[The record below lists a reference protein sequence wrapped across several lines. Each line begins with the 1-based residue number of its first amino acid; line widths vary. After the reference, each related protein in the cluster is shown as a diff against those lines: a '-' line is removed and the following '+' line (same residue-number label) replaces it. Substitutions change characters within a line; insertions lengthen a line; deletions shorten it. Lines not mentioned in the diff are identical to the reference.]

1 MLKVGFQLCAE
12 SKIAFISFLW
22 STSTVISSYQEERR
36 GDAAFIGLT
45 LTWLVFHSGSL
56 PVGKEGWTTAKRKY
70 GMLGQEDESG
80 SN

>member
-12 SKIAFISFLW
+12 CKIAFNSFFVVYLNCYYFK
-22 STSTVISSYQEERR
+22 SGGKR

-56 PVGKEGWTTAKRKY
+56 PVGKEGWTPAKRKY
-70 GMLGQEDESG
+70 GILGQEDESG